1 MWYLLILYFLVGN
14 IKEHKNYLSHLLNCW
29 WWLNE
34 CYSPYWNARRCMHYI
49 TWGATWKWGFF
60 KTIEWFY
67 HCEEKVF
74 FISRVQQTGTG
85 FLFYFNG
92 EFSLL
97 IVLRSKTEIFS
108 LPPKLMIKNCTVYDF
123 ESWEKIGSNKRVV

>member
-1 MWYLLILYFLVGN
+1 M
-14 IKEHKNYLSHLLNCW
+14 
-29 WWLNE
+29 
-34 CYSPYWNARRCMHYI
+34 
-49 TWGATWKWGFF
+49 
-60 KTIEWFY
+60 
-67 HCEEKVF
+67 F

-123 ESWEKIGSNKRVV
+123 ESWEKIGSNKRVVKYGMQEYKGALLAFTLYVLCTCTIGICPA